1 MIVTNVNEIVQ
12 KLESFGLEV
21 LIKDGELLIPSYV
34 THVSTAYGD
43 LQLKQGSYEITYI
56 NAPRNGSVCTTRRTS
71 VSRFT
76 CRKTLPYVFITA
88 TLL

>member
-43 LQLKQGSYEITYI
+43 LQLKQNKS
-56 NAPRNGSVCTTRRTS
+56 RTR
-71 VSRFT
+71 
-76 CRKTLPYVFITA
+76 
-88 TLL
+88 

>member
-34 THVSTAYGD
+34 THVSAAYGD
-43 LQLKQGSYEITYI
+43 LQLNYV
-56 NAPRNGSVCTTRRTS
+56 RVRTR
-71 VSRFT
+71 
-76 CRKTLPYVFITA
+76 
-88 TLL
+88 

>member
-34 THVSTAYGD
+34 THVSTRTVTSSCNYV
-43 LQLKQGSYEITYI
+43 
-56 NAPRNGSVCTTRRTS
+56 RVRTR
-71 VSRFT
+71 
-76 CRKTLPYVFITA
+76 
-88 TLL
+88 